1 METELEAN
9 TLMVET
15 ATFDQLKQEYGASEA
30 DDQADTVY
38 YLRHPILFQ
47 NAVDDDETNGL
58 GPLPDFES
66 LTINSV
72 TSQYPTGQGI
82 YPIDGKNFDKLA
94 EREVI
99 MTDGGPDALHQKYRI
114 MNISKTVGSE
124 NTVTIDLRH
133 IDGDLADLTI
143 DDNIQLQGASAI
155 EAFNAI
161 DQHLTAANPGIRFDS
176 DVSSLSD
183 VNFSMDTP
191 AGNLLTDPDA
201 EGDSAT
207 QSILGLFGGELVFDN
222 WQIHHYQQAGRD
234 INKPLKVGRDIQSLS
249 STTNVESTYTAI
261 YPYATYE
268 SAPPQAT
275 EDNVDWGSYATN
287 WDSVGTVVYHGGG
300 GLPIYDSPVTGQH
313 QIGTVENGQKIK
325 LGTVVHDGDSTPVDA
340 DGNIGKVITT
350 VGGHDWY
357 PIEGGGWID
366 AQWIHFDKTGDYIV
380 NPASGHVTVDASG
393 TKTAGTKYPAS
404 GRAVVT
410 YYGNGDK
417 IHVYYSPYQG
427 GDHYRTGKTL
437 KNGQKFT
444 YDYIACDENGNLWYR
459 IGSHE
464 WIYGPHISL
473 NKSSSYASY
482 PSHGRGVM
490 KKNQQQYVMNKKT
503 GRIEPSKKQI
513 KWVSTRTKR
522 TPKYLKRRRNGKTY
536 KILNPRYKEYRKK
549 KVRTTV
555 KRGVYNLNYGQI
567 VQGGVT
573 YYKTSSGVY
582 AKSSS
587 FDWKADQSVKP
598 YGPSKILAQT
608 ADMKGKVEVYSA
620 PTKGSAVN
628 WALKD
633 GTGVDVVSTAKGA
646 DGKEWYY
653 VKYDGD
659 KYGYIPAKLT
669 NTKGDIDEE
678 PHSAE
683 ADSDTD
689 DDSSSTG
696 QDAQTIKVTLP
707 EKILIADNCIGIE
720 NQRVLNLDLSS
731 FFKHDYNDTSGLQAD
746 GTWQMTDEDVSQLR
760 ELANDAMIEHQIGL
774 PPTSI
779 QVTAEQMKGDLDF
792 LNQVCL
798 NDRIGIEDD
807 NAGVHTTAEV
817 TSTEW
822 DALNHRY
829 ISINI
834 GDIPKTWQHLLKEQ
848 TQQEVRQAT
857 KSTNE
862 RIKHTNTLI
871 GRAEYALSLE
881 GDARRAALVAMMK
894 GLDLTDKNGKPMI
907 SIKRF
912 NKYLTD
918 WSSKVL
924 KLQNW
929 VDGTKD
935 AVIRG
940 VNADG
945 KIDWE
950 NAVDLVAKDEDSEM
964 HFNVK
969 GLSYRD
975 PKTQEIRTAMG
986 SDGSFYAEHGI
997 FGDIIALKGK
1007 MVQMDAALRCDVGGF
1022 EMTIGQQNKYI
1033 NSDWNAEK
1041 GFAIGSKHYAM
1052 GLSSGQLFISGIND
1066 SGDTV
1071 WTGNYGPS
1079 YVDLQGQNGGTIEI
1093 SANSGTITINGDRV
1107 ATENELRII
1116 SGNLTILQNQVNN
1129 LMAGKK

>member
-1 METELEAN
+1 
-9 TLMVET
+9 MVET
-15 ATFDQLKQEYGASEA
+15 ATFEQLRKEYGPSEA
-30 DDQADTVY
+30 DDQPDTVD

-58 GPLPDFES
+58 GPLPDFIS

-72 TSQYPTGQGI
+72 TSQYPTGQGV

-99 MTDGGPDALHQKYRI
+99 MTDGGPDALHQKFRI
-114 MNISKTVGSE
+114 MNITKTVGSE
-124 NTVTIDLRH
+124 NTVTIELRH
-133 IDGDLADLTI
+133 ISGDLADLTI
-143 DDNIQLQGASAI
+143 DDNIQIQGASAT

-176 DVSSLSD
+176 DVSALSD
-183 VNFSMDTP
+183 VNFSMETA

-222 WQIHHYQQAGRD
+222 WQIHHMQQAGRN

-249 STTNVESTYTAI
+249 ATTNVESTYTAI
-261 YPYATYE
+261 YPYATYQ

-287 WDSVGTVVYHGGG
+287 WNSVGTVVYYGGG

-313 QIGTVENGQKIK
+313 QIGTVENGQKVK
-325 LGTVVHDGDSTPVDA
+325 LGPVVHDGDSTPTDA

-366 AQWIHFDKTGDYIV
+366 AEWIHFDKTGDYIV
-380 NPASGHVTVDASG
+380 NPATGHVTIDASG

-427 GDHYRTGKTL
+427 ADHYRTGEKL
-437 KNGQKFT
+437 NNGQKFT
-444 YDYIACDENGNLWYR
+444 YDYVACDENGHLWYR
-459 IGSHE
+459 IGSHQ

-473 NKSSSYASY
+473 SKTSSYASY

-490 KKNQQQYVMNKKT
+490 KPNQQQYVMNKKT
-503 GRIEPSKKQI
+503 GRIEPSKKKT

-522 TPKYLKRRRNGKTY
+522 TPKYIKRHGK
-536 KILNPRYKEYRKK
+536 KILNPRYKGYKPK
-549 KVRTTV
+549 KVRTTI

-587 FDWKADQSVKP
+587 FDWKANESVKP
-598 YGPSKILAQT
+598 FGPSKILAQT

-653 VKYDGD
+653 IKYDGD
-659 KYGYIPAKLT
+659 KYGYVPAKLT
-669 NTKGDIDEE
+669 NTKGDIDDE
-678 PHSAE
+678 PHNPA
-683 ADSDTD
+683 ADSDTE
-689 DDSSSTG
+689 DDSTDTT
-696 QDAQTIKVTLP
+696 QDAQTIRVTLP

-731 FFKHDYNDTSGLQAD
+731 FFKHDYDDTSGLQAD
-746 GTWQMTDEDVSQLR
+746 GTWQMTDADVSQLR
-760 ELANDAMIEHQIGL
+760 ELANDAMIEHRVGL

-779 QVTAEQMKGDLDF
+779 QVTEAQMKGNLDF
-792 LNQVCL
+792 LKQACL

-807 NAGVHTTAEV
+807 KAGVHTTAEV
-817 TSTEW
+817 SSTEW
-822 DALNHRY
+822 DALNHKY

-834 GDIPKTWQHLLKEQ
+834 GDLPKTWQHLLKEQ
-848 TQQEVRQAT
+848 NQQDIRQAT

-862 RIKHTNTLI
+862 RIRHTDTLI
-871 GRAEYALSLE
+871 GRARYALSLE
-881 GDARRAALVAMMK
+881 GDARRAALISMMK
-894 GLDLTDKNGKPMI
+894 GLELTDKNGKPLI

-950 NAVDLVAKDEDSEM
+950 NAVDLVAKDEDAEM
-964 HFNVK
+964 HFNIK

-1033 NSDWNAEK
+1033 NSDWNDEK

-1116 SGNLTILQNQVNN
+1116 SGNLTILQNQVTN

>member
-72 TSQYPTGQGI
+72 TSQYPTGQGV

-114 MNISKTVGSE
+114 MNITKTVGSE

-222 WQIHHYQQAGRD
+222 WQIHHYQQAGRN

-287 WDSVGTVVYHGGG
+287 WDSVGTVIYHGGG

-366 AQWIHFDKTGDYIV
+366 ARWIHFDKTGDYIV

-678 PHSAE
+678 PHSTE

-798 NDRIGIEDD
+798 NDRIGVEDD

-1033 NSDWNAEK
+1033 NSDWNDEK

>member
-1 METELEAN
+1 
-9 TLMVET
+9 MVET
-15 ATFDQLKQEYGASEA
+15 ATFEQLRKEYGPSEA
-30 DDQADTVY
+30 DDQPDTVD

-58 GPLPDFES
+58 GPLPDFIS

-72 TSQYPTGQGI
+72 TSQYPTGQGV

-99 MTDGGPDALHQKYRI
+99 MTDGGPDALHQKFRI
-114 MNISKTVGSE
+114 MNITKTVGSE
-124 NTVTIDLRH
+124 NTVTIELRH
-133 IDGDLADLTI
+133 ISGDLADLTI
-143 DDNIQLQGASAI
+143 DDNIQIQGASAT

-176 DVSSLSD
+176 DVSALSD
-183 VNFSMDTP
+183 VNFSMDTA
-191 AGNLLTDPDA
+191 AGNLLTDQDA

-222 WQIHHYQQAGRD
+222 WQIHHMQQAGRN

-261 YPYATYE
+261 YPYATYQ

-287 WDSVGTVVYHGGG
+287 WNSVGTVVYYGGG

-313 QIGTVENGQKIK
+313 QIGTVENGQKVK
-325 LGTVVHDGDSTPVDA
+325 LGPVVHDGDSTPTDA

-366 AQWIHFDKTGDYIV
+366 AEWIHFDKTGDYIV
-380 NPASGHVTVDASG
+380 NPAAGHVTIDASG

-427 GDHYRTGKTL
+427 ADHYRTGEKL

-444 YDYIACDENGNLWYR
+444 YDYVACDENGHLWYR
-459 IGSHE
+459 IGSHQ

-473 NKSSSYASY
+473 SKTSSYASY

-490 KKNQQQYVMNKKT
+490 KPNQQQYVMNKKT
-503 GRIEPSKKQI
+503 GRIEPSKKKT

-522 TPKYLKRRRNGKTY
+522 TPKYIKRHGK
-536 KILNPRYKEYRKK
+536 KILNPRYKGYKPK
-549 KVRTTV
+549 KVRTTI

-587 FDWKADQSVKP
+587 FDWKADASVKP

-653 VKYDGD
+653 IKYDGD
-659 KYGYIPAKLT
+659 KYGYVPAKLT
-669 NTKGDIDEE
+669 NTKGDIDDE
-678 PHSAE
+678 PHNPA
-683 ADSDTD
+683 ADSDTE
-689 DDSSSTG
+689 DDSTDTTK
-696 QDAQTIKVTLP
+696 DAQTIRVTLP

-731 FFKHDYNDTSGLQAD
+731 FFKHDYDDTSGLQAD
-746 GTWQMTDEDVSQLR
+746 GTWQMTDADVSQLR
-760 ELANDAMIEHQIGL
+760 ELANDAMIEHKIGL
-774 PPTSI
+774 PTTSI
-779 QVTAEQMKGDLDF
+779 QVVAAQMKGDLAF

-807 NAGVHTTAEV
+807 KAGVHTTAEV
-817 TSTEW
+817 SSTEW
-822 DALNHRY
+822 DALNHKY

-834 GDIPKTWQHLLKEQ
+834 GDLPKTWQHLLKEQ
-848 TQQEVRQAT
+848 NQQDIRQSEKRT
-857 KSTNE
+857 SEQLKRTG
-862 RIKHTNTLI
+862 TLI
-871 GRAEYALSLE
+871 DQAKYALSLE
-881 GDARRAALVAMMK
+881 GDARKAMELSMMK
-894 GLDLTDKNGKPMI
+894 GLGLTDKVTGKPEI
-907 SIKRF
+907 NFKEF
-912 NKYLTD
+912 QKYLTTLTKTNQQMQD
-918 WSSKVL
+918 
-924 KLQNW
+924 W
-929 VDGTKD
+929 VDGHQD
-935 AVIRG
+935 AIIQG
-940 VNADG
+940 QNAEG

-950 NAVDLVAKDEDSEM
+950 HAVRLVAKDKDQEM
-964 HFNVK
+964 IFSVG
-969 GLSYRD
+969 GLQFRD
-975 PKTQEIRTAMG
+975 PKTGSIRSAI
-986 SDGSFYAEHGI
+986 DGDGKFYAQNGVV
-997 FGDIIALKGK
+997 GTLDAGSVNALVVHSSLKIDK
-1007 MVQMDAALRCDVGGF
+1007 GGF
-1022 EMTIGQQNKYI
+1022 EMTVGTPNRYVT
-1033 NSDWNAEK
+1033 SDWNSAK
-1041 GFAIGSKHYAM
+1041 GFAVGSKNYAM
-1052 GLSSGQLFISGIND
+1052 GMSSGQLFISGIDND
-1066 SGDTV
+1066 GNV

-1079 YVDLQGQNGGTIEI
+1079 YVDLHGEEGGEITI
-1093 SANSGTITINGDRV
+1093 SANENAIRINGGRV
-1107 ATENELRII
+1107 ITEDVVENYIANYVRNHVSSKVLF
-1116 SGNLTILQNQVNN
+1116 
-1129 LMAGKK
+1129 

>member
-1 METELEAN
+1 
-9 TLMVET
+9 MVET
-15 ATFDQLKQEYGASEA
+15 ATFEQLRKEYGPSEA
-30 DDQADTVY
+30 DDQPDTVD

-58 GPLPDFES
+58 GPLPDFIS

-72 TSQYPTGQGI
+72 TSQYPTGQGV

-99 MTDGGPDALHQKYRI
+99 MTDGGPDALHQKFRI
-114 MNISKTVGSE
+114 MNITKTVGSE
-124 NTVTIDLRH
+124 NTVTIELRH
-133 IDGDLADLTI
+133 ISGDLADLTI
-143 DDNIQLQGASAI
+143 DDNIQIQGASAT

-176 DVSSLSD
+176 DVSVLSD
-183 VNFSMDTP
+183 VNFSMDTA

-222 WQIHHYQQAGRD
+222 WQIHHMQQAGRN

-249 STTNVESTYTAI
+249 ATTNVESTYTAI
-261 YPYATYE
+261 YPYATYQ

-287 WDSVGTVVYHGGG
+287 WNSVGTVVYYGGG

-313 QIGTVENGQKIK
+313 QIGTVENGQKVK
-325 LGTVVHDGDSTPVDA
+325 LGPVVHDGDSTPTDA

-366 AQWIHFDKTGDYIV
+366 AEWIHFDKTGDYIV
-380 NPASGHVTVDASG
+380 NPATGHVTIDASG

-427 GDHYRTGKTL
+427 ADHYRTGEKL

-444 YDYIACDENGNLWYR
+444 YDYVACDENGHLWYR
-459 IGSHE
+459 IGSHQ

-473 NKSSSYASY
+473 SKTSSYASY

-490 KKNQQQYVMNKKT
+490 KPNQQQYVMNKKT
-503 GRIEPSKKQI
+503 GRIEPSKKKT

-522 TPKYLKRRRNGKTY
+522 TPKYIKRHGK
-536 KILNPRYKEYRKK
+536 KILNPRYKGYKPK
-549 KVRTTV
+549 KVRTTI

-582 AKSSS
+582 ARSSS
-587 FDWKADQSVKP
+587 FDWKADESVKP
-598 YGPSKILAQT
+598 FGPSKILAQT

-653 VKYDGD
+653 IKYDGD
-659 KYGYIPAKLT
+659 KYGYVPAKLT
-669 NTKGDIDEE
+669 NTKGDIDDE
-678 PHSAE
+678 PHNPA
-683 ADSDTD
+683 ADSDTE
-689 DDSSSTG
+689 DDSTDTT
-696 QDAQTIKVTLP
+696 QDAQTIRVTLP

-731 FFKHDYNDTSGLQAD
+731 FFKHDYDDTSGLQAD
-746 GTWQMTDEDVSQLR
+746 GTWQMTDADVSQLR
-760 ELANDAMIEHQIGL
+760 ELANDAMIEHRVGL

-779 QVTAEQMKGDLDF
+779 QVTEAQMKGNLDF

-807 NAGVHTTAEV
+807 KAGVHTTAEV

-834 GDIPKTWQHLLKEQ
+834 GDLPKTWQHLLKEQ
-848 TQQEVRQAT
+848 NQQDIRQAT

-862 RIKHTNTLI
+862 RIRHTDTLI
-871 GRAEYALSLE
+871 GRARYALSLE
-881 GDARRAALVAMMK
+881 GDARRAALISMMK
-894 GLDLTDKNGKPMI
+894 GLELTDKNGKPLI

-940 VNADG
+940 VNAEG

-950 NAVDLVAKDEDSEM
+950 NAVDLVAKDEDAEM
-964 HFNVK
+964 HFNIK
-969 GLSYRD
+969 GLQYSD
-975 PKTQEIRTAMG
+975 PKTGDIRTAMG

-1007 MVQMDAALRCDVGGF
+1007 LCQIDAALRCDVGGF
-1022 EMTIGQQNKYI
+1022 EMTIGQQNKYV
-1033 NSDWNAEK
+1033 NSDWNDEK

-1079 YVDLQGQNGGTIEI
+1079 YVDLQGQDGGTITI
-1093 SANSGTITINGDRV
+1093 SANSGMIHINGDKV
-1107 ATENELRII
+1107 VTESELQAIRNEIAAL
-1116 SGNLTILQNQVNN
+1116 L
-1129 LMAGKK
+1129 GKK

>member
-1 METELEAN
+1 
-9 TLMVET
+9 MVET
-15 ATFDQLKQEYGASEA
+15 ATFEQLRKEYGPSEA
-30 DDQADTVY
+30 DDQPDTVD

-58 GPLPDFES
+58 GPLPDFIS

-72 TSQYPTGQGI
+72 TSQYPTGQGV

-99 MTDGGPDALHQKYRI
+99 MTDGGPDALHQKFRI
-114 MNISKTVGSE
+114 MNITKTVGSE
-124 NTVTIDLRH
+124 NTVTIELRH
-133 IDGDLADLTI
+133 ISGDLADLTI
-143 DDNIQLQGASAI
+143 DDNIQIQGASAT

-176 DVSSLSD
+176 DVSVLSD
-183 VNFSMDTP
+183 VNFSMDTA

-222 WQIHHYQQAGRD
+222 WQIHHMQQAGRN
-234 INKPLKVGRDIQSLS
+234 INKPLKVGRDIQGLS
-249 STTNVESTYTAI
+249 ATTNVESTYTAI
-261 YPYATYE
+261 YPYATYQ

-287 WDSVGTVVYHGGG
+287 WNSVGTVVYYGGG

-313 QIGTVENGQKIK
+313 QIGTVENSQKVK
-325 LGTVVHDGDSTPVDA
+325 LGPVVHDGDSTPTDA

-366 AQWIHFDKTGDYIV
+366 AEWIHFDKTGDYIV
-380 NPASGHVTVDASG
+380 NPAAGHVTIDASG

-427 GDHYRTGKTL
+427 ADHYRTGEKL

-444 YDYIACDENGNLWYR
+444 YDYVACDENGHLWYR
-459 IGSHE
+459 IGSHQ

-473 NKSSSYASY
+473 SKTSSYASY

-490 KKNQQQYVMNKKT
+490 KPNQQQYVMNKKT
-503 GRIEPSKKQI
+503 GRIEPSKKKT

-522 TPKYLKRRRNGKTY
+522 TPKYIKRHGK
-536 KILNPRYKEYRKK
+536 KILNPRYKGYKPK
-549 KVRTTV
+549 KVRTTI
-555 KRGVYNLNYGQI
+555 KRGIYNLNYGQI

-587 FDWKADQSVKP
+587 FDWKADESVKP

-659 KYGYIPAKLT
+659 KFGYIPAKLT
-669 NTKGDIDEE
+669 NTKGDVDEE
-678 PHSAE
+678 PHNPA
-683 ADSDTD
+683 ADSDTE
-689 DDSSSTG
+689 DDSTDTT
-696 QDAQTIKVTLP
+696 QDAQTIRVTLP

-731 FFKHDYNDTSGLQAD
+731 FFKHDYDDTSGLQAD
-746 GTWQMTDEDVSQLR
+746 GTWQMTDADVSQLR
-760 ELANDAMIEHQIGL
+760 ELANDAMIEHKIGL
-774 PPTSI
+774 PPASI
-779 QVTAEQMKGDLDF
+779 QVVAAQMKGDLDF

-807 NAGVHTTAEV
+807 KAGVHTTAEV
-817 TSTEW
+817 SSTEW
-822 DALNHRY
+822 DALNHKY

-834 GDIPKTWQHLLKEQ
+834 GDLPKTWQHLLKEQ
-848 TQQEVRQAT
+848 NQQDIRQAT

-862 RIKHTNTLI
+862 RIRHTDTLI
-871 GRAEYALSLE
+871 GRARYALSLE
-881 GDARRAALVAMMK
+881 GDARRAALVSMMK
-894 GLDLTDKNGKPMI
+894 GLELTDKNGKPMI

-940 VNADG
+940 VNAEG

-950 NAVDLVAKDEDSEM
+950 NAVDLVAKDEDAEM
-964 HFNVK
+964 HFNIK
-969 GLSYRD
+969 GLQYSD
-975 PKTQEIRTAMG
+975 PKTGDIRTAMG

-1007 MVQMDAALRCDVGGF
+1007 LCQIDAALRCDVGGF
-1022 EMTIGQQNKYI
+1022 EMTIGQQNKYV
-1033 NSDWNAEK
+1033 NSDWNDEK

-1079 YVDLQGQNGGTIEI
+1079 YVDLQGQDGGTITI
-1093 SANSGTITINGDRV
+1093 SANSGMIHINGDKV
-1107 ATENELRII
+1107 VTENEL
-1116 SGNLTILQNQVNN
+1116 QVIRNEIAA
-1129 LMAGKK
+1129 LRGKK

>member
-1 METELEAN
+1 
-9 TLMVET
+9 MVET

-38 YLRHPILFQ
+38 YLRHPILFA

-58 GPLPDFES
+58 GPLPDFTS

-72 TSQYPTGQGI
+72 TSQYPTGQGV

-201 EGDSAT
+201 EGDSTT

-536 KILNPRYKEYRKK
+536 KILNPRYKGYRPK
-549 KVRTTV
+549 KVRKTI

-659 KYGYIPAKLT
+659 KFGYIPAKLT
-669 NTKGDIDEE
+669 NTKGDVDEE
-678 PHSAE
+678 PHNPG
-683 ADSDTD
+683 ADSDTE
-689 DDSSSTG
+689 DDSSDTN

-731 FFKHDYNDTSGLQAD
+731 FFKHDYDDTSGLQAD
-746 GTWQMTDEDVSQLR
+746 GTWQMTAADVSQLR
-760 ELANDAMIEHQIGL
+760 ELANDAMIEHKIGL

-779 QVTAEQMKGDLDF
+779 QVVAAQMKGDLAF

-807 NAGVHTTAEV
+807 KVGVHTTAEV

-834 GDIPKTWQHLLKEQ
+834 GDLPKTWQHLLKEQ
-848 TQQEVRQAT
+848 NQQDIRQSEKRT
-857 KSTNE
+857 SEQLKRTG
-862 RIKHTNTLI
+862 TLI
-871 GRAEYALSLE
+871 DQAKYALSLE
-881 GDARRAALVAMMK
+881 GDARKAMELSMMK
-894 GLDLTDKNGKPMI
+894 GLGLTDKVTGKPEI
-907 SIKRF
+907 NFKEF
-912 NKYLTD
+912 QKYLTTLTKTNQQMQD
-918 WSSKVL
+918 
-924 KLQNW
+924 W
-929 VDGTKD
+929 VDGHQD
-935 AVIRG
+935 AIIQG
-940 VNADG
+940 QNAEG

-950 NAVDLVAKDEDSEM
+950 HAVRLVAKDKDQEM
-964 HFNVK
+964 IFSVG
-969 GLSYRD
+969 GLQFRD
-975 PKTQEIRTAMG
+975 PKTGSIRSAI
-986 SDGSFYAEHGI
+986 DGDGKFYAQNGVV
-997 FGDIIALKGK
+997 GTLDAGSVNALVVHSSLKIDK
-1007 MVQMDAALRCDVGGF
+1007 GGF
-1022 EMTIGQQNKYI
+1022 EMTVGTPNRYVT
-1033 NSDWNAEK
+1033 SDWNSAK
-1041 GFAIGSKHYAM
+1041 GFAVGSKNYAM
-1052 GLSSGQLFISGIND
+1052 GMSSGQLFISGIDND
-1066 SGDTV
+1066 GNV

-1079 YVDLQGQNGGTIEI
+1079 YVDLHGEEGGEITI
-1093 SANSGTITINGDRV
+1093 SANENAIRINGGRV
-1107 ATENELRII
+1107 ITEDVVENYIANYVRNHVSSKVLF
-1116 SGNLTILQNQVNN
+1116 
-1129 LMAGKK
+1129 

>member
-1 METELEAN
+1 M
-9 TLMVET
+9 
-15 ATFDQLKQEYGASEA
+15 
-30 DDQADTVY
+30 
-38 YLRHPILFQ
+38 
-47 NAVDDDETNGL
+47 
-58 GPLPDFES
+58 
-66 LTINSV
+66 
-72 TSQYPTGQGI
+72 
-82 YPIDGKNFDKLA
+82 
-94 EREVI
+94 
-99 MTDGGPDALHQKYRI
+99 
-114 MNISKTVGSE
+114 
-124 NTVTIDLRH
+124 
-133 IDGDLADLTI
+133 
-143 DDNIQLQGASAI
+143 
-155 EAFNAI
+155 
-161 DQHLTAANPGIRFDS
+161 
-176 DVSSLSD
+176 
-183 VNFSMDTP
+183 
-191 AGNLLTDPDA
+191 
-201 EGDSAT
+201 
-207 QSILGLFGGELVFDN
+207 
-222 WQIHHYQQAGRD
+222 
-234 INKPLKVGRDIQSLS
+234 
-249 STTNVESTYTAI
+249 
-261 YPYATYE
+261 
-268 SAPPQAT
+268 
-275 EDNVDWGSYATN
+275 
-287 WDSVGTVVYHGGG
+287 
-300 GLPIYDSPVTGQH
+300 
-313 QIGTVENGQKIK
+313 
-325 LGTVVHDGDSTPVDA
+325 
-340 DGNIGKVITT
+340 
-350 VGGHDWY
+350 
-357 PIEGGGWID
+357 
-366 AQWIHFDKTGDYIV
+366 
-380 NPASGHVTVDASG
+380 
-393 TKTAGTKYPAS
+393 
-404 GRAVVT
+404 
-410 YYGNGDK
+410 
-417 IHVYYSPYQG
+417 
-427 GDHYRTGKTL
+427 
-437 KNGQKFT
+437 
-444 YDYIACDENGNLWYR
+444 
-459 IGSHE
+459 
-464 WIYGPHISL
+464 
-473 NKSSSYASY
+473 
-482 PSHGRGVM
+482 
-490 KKNQQQYVMNKKT
+490 
-503 GRIEPSKKQI
+503 
-513 KWVSTRTKR
+513 
-522 TPKYLKRRRNGKTY
+522 
-536 KILNPRYKEYRKK
+536 
-549 KVRTTV
+549 
-555 KRGVYNLNYGQI
+555 
-567 VQGGVT
+567 
-573 YYKTSSGVY
+573 
-582 AKSSS
+582 
-587 FDWKADQSVKP
+587 
-598 YGPSKILAQT
+598 
-608 ADMKGKVEVYSA
+608 
-620 PTKGSAVN
+620 
-628 WALKD
+628 
-633 GTGVDVVSTAKGA
+633 
-646 DGKEWYY
+646 
-653 VKYDGD
+653 
-659 KYGYIPAKLT
+659 
-669 NTKGDIDEE
+669 
-678 PHSAE
+678 
-683 ADSDTD
+683 
-689 DDSSSTG
+689 
-696 QDAQTIKVTLP
+696 
-707 EKILIADNCIGIE
+707 IADNCIGIE

-798 NDRIGIEDD
+798 NDRIGVEDD
-807 NAGVHTTAEV
+807 NAGVHTTAKV

-1033 NSDWNAEK
+1033 NSDWNDEK

-1116 SGNLTILQNQVNN
+1116 SGNLTILKNQVNN